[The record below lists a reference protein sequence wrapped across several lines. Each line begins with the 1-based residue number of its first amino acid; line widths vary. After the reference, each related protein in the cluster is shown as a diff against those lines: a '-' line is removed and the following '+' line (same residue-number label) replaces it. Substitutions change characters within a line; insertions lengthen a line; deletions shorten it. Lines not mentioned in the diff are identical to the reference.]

1 MHGMKE
7 VQTSKASRKIPFL
20 KLDIINNGQQKFV
33 KHQQYE
39 PSHEKVRARAQRT
52 TMLQ

>member
-20 KLDIINNGQQKFV
+20 KLDIRNNGEYTFLKR
-33 KHQQYE
+33 QQYE
-39 PSHEKVRARAQRT
+39 PSHEKLRARAQST